1 MATASLWVAGEVDG
15 SASVMVVLARDQHAN
30 GMVSQFPPILGC
42 LSKSPPEI
50 EELLGDRLSA

>member
-1 MATASLWVAGEVDG
+1 VATASLRVAGEVDG

-42 LSKSPPEI
+42 LSKSPSQI
-50 EELLGDRLSA
+50 EELFSHRLSA